1 MFGYILMMSL
11 LLTIE
16 CRRSMVQKVK
26 YNGKYEEIQPH
37 NKIQE
42 TYQEKSKIRP
52 RNNKQELYVKY
63 LNDPSVKIVV
73 SEGSAGCG
81 KTLFA
86 CDAAIK
92 QLYNGN
98 NFVDKIV
105 LTRPIV
111 SVENENLGFLPG
123 DMKTKMNPWLL
134 PIFDIFLEYFTQKE
148 IDKMV
153 GDGIIEIS
161 PLGFLRGRTFKNCF
175 IIADEIQNAT
185 PSQVLMLS
193 TRLGENSKL
202 VLTGDLDQSD
212 LYRSNGLEDFT
223 NKLKIFEKKNDLI
236 HDIKVVE
243 FDSSHVERSEIVK
256 NVLRIYS

>member
-1 MFGYILMMSL
+1 MFGYIFLVMSL
-11 LLTIE
+11 LITTE
-16 CRRSMVQKVK
+16 CRRSMGKKIK
-26 YNGKYEEIQPH
+26 YNEGICEKY
-37 NKIQE
+37 KIIS
-42 TYQEKSKIRP
+42 EKFKSNIKP
-52 RNNKQELYVKY
+52 RNIKQELYVKY

-92 QLYNGN
+92 QLYSENK
-98 NFVDKIV
+98 FMDKII

-123 DMKTKMNPWLL
+123 DMKSKMNPWLL

-161 PLGFLRGRTFKNCF
+161 PLGSMRGRTFKNCF

-185 PSQVLMLS
+185 PGQVLMLS
-193 TRLGENSKL
+193 TRLGDNSKL

-212 LYRSNGLEDFT
+212 LYKANGLEDFT
-223 NKLKIFEKKNDLI
+223 NKLKAFEKNQDII

-243 FDSSHVERSEIVK
+243 FGSNHVERSDIVR

>member
-1 MFGYILMMSL
+1 MFIFGSILLMSL
-11 LLTIE
+11 LITTE
-16 CRRSMVQKVK
+16 CRRSMNKK
-26 YNGKYEEIQPH
+26 IKCYEGKYEEVQNFKSNIQPR
-37 NKIQE
+37 NK
-42 TYQEKSKIRP
+42 
-52 RNNKQELYVKY
+52 KQELYVTY

-92 QLYNGN
+92 QLYRNT
-98 NFVDKIV
+98 FIDKII

-123 DMKTKMNPWLL
+123 DMKSKMNPWLL

-161 PLGFLRGRTFKNCF
+161 PLGSMRGRTFKNCF

-193 TRLGENSKL
+193 TRLGDNSKL
-202 VLTGDLDQSD
+202 VLTGDLEQSD
-212 LYRSNGLEDFT
+212 LYKANGLEDFT
-223 NKLKIFEKKNDLI
+223 NKLKAFEKNYDII

-243 FDSSHVERSEIVK
+243 FDSSHVERSDIVR